1 MQKAS
6 SVATPDAPNGEDDG
20 PAVEEPVAEDPD
32 APNGEDD
39 STQDARFKDLVT
51 RSATI
56 PMGTIVHLIMDAEV
70 PQPVNAVKVSK
81 NGDDSWE
88 VIGPT
93 GDWLHPHHKL
103 GSTSSESCA
112 AQGVSSGG
120 RG

>member
-1 MQKAS
+1 VM
-6 SVATPDAPNGEDDG
+6 
-20 PAVEEPVAEDPD
+20 
-32 APNGEDD
+32 
-39 STQDARFKDLVT
+39 

-70 PQPVNAVKVSK
+70 PQPVNGVKVSK
-81 NGDDSWE
+81 NGDDNWE

-103 GSTSSESCA
+103 GPTSSESCA

>member
-1 MQKAS
+1 M
-6 SVATPDAPNGEDDG
+6 
-20 PAVEEPVAEDPD
+20 
-32 APNGEDD
+32 
-39 STQDARFKDLVT
+39 